1 MFRKT
6 SNHLTEFRAGDE
18 KGLLMIEAMIAISVV
33 TVGLV
38 SVLTLLSRSIS
49 INRVVAD
56 QYTAAN
62 LAAEG
67 IEIVKNI
74 TDSNVI
80 QGRPWNEGISSGS
93 YEVDYSSSALALN
106 QNRYL
111 LFDSASGAFG
121 YGAGASTKY
130 RREIIIGN
138 IGADETQIN
147 SVVNW
152 TTRGGGSFSVNV
164 EDHFFNW
171 RP

>member
-1 MFRKT
+1 MFKRIAK
-6 SNHLTEFRAGDE
+6 DE
-18 KGLLMIEAMIAISVV
+18 RGLLMIEAMIAISVV

-62 LAAEG
+62 LSSEG
-67 IEIVKNI
+67 IEVVKNI
-74 TDSNVI
+74 IDSNVI
-80 QGRPWNEGISSGS
+80 QGRPWNEGISNGS
-93 YEVDYSSSALALN
+93 YEVDYSGSVLVAN

-111 LFDSASGAFG
+111 LFDSASGVFG
-121 YGAGASTKY
+121 YGAGLPTKY
-130 RREIIIGN
+130 RREIVVAN
-138 IGADETQIN
+138 IGADEAQVN
-147 SVVNW
+147 SIVNW
-152 TTRGGGSFSVNV
+152 TTRGGGSFSLNV